1 MPILKPFI
9 NRFIALLGILF
20 LGLSLSAWAA
30 PDSNHV
36 YVLNIEDEIADPAWH
51 DTKNAFKQAKAVGAS
66 HMIINLNTYGGLVL
80 IADSMRTS
88 ILRSEI
94 PVYVLINNN
103 AASAGALISIACDKI
118 YMMPGS
124 TIGAATVVTE
134 DGAPAI
140 DKYQSYMR
148 SKMRATAEEKNRDPN
163 IAEAMV
169 DQDIEIE
176 GVIEKGK
183 LLTFTVSEA
192 IANGFCDGEAEDID
206 AVIALNNLQEAKIT
220 TYTPTTVDKI
230 TKWLIH
236 PTIHGIL
243 IMIIIGGIY
252 FELQSPGIGFPIA
265 ASGIAAILFFAPLYL
280 NGLAE
285 NWEIVLFV
293 IGLLLLIA
301 EVFFIPGTGLAG
313 ILGSVLVIT
322 GLTLSMLNN
331 VKFNFEFVEFDN
343 VVNAL
348 AVVILASVGL
358 AVLVLTLLPRLATTG
373 KLSRLVLVSEQ
384 TSNAGYVGVDTG
396 LEDLLNATGI
406 ATTDLRPGGQVKVNG
421 SHYDAIAERGF
432 IEKNSEIK
440 VVGTDS
446 AQITVRKI

>member
-1 MPILKPFI
+1 
-9 NRFIALLGILF
+9 
-20 LGLSLSAWAA
+20 
-30 PDSNHV
+30 
-36 YVLNIEDEIADPAWH
+36 
-51 DTKNAFKQAKAVGAS
+51 
-66 HMIINLNTYGGLVL
+66 
-80 IADSMRTS
+80 
-88 ILRSEI
+88 
-94 PVYVLINNN
+94 
-103 AASAGALISIACDKI
+103 
-118 YMMPGS
+118 
-124 TIGAATVVTE
+124 
-134 DGAPAI
+134 
-140 DKYQSYMR
+140 
-148 SKMRATAEEKNRDPN
+148 
-163 IAEAMV
+163 
-169 DQDIEIE
+169 
-176 GVIEKGK
+176 
-183 LLTFTVSEA
+183 
-192 IANGFCDGEAEDID
+192 
-206 AVIALNNLQEAKIT
+206 
-220 TYTPTTVDKI
+220 
-230 TKWLIH
+230 
-236 PTIHGIL
+236 
-243 IMIIIGGIY
+243 MIIIGGIY
-252 FELQSPGIGFPIA
+252 FELQSPGIGFPIS